1 MSFNYDSYMIARE
14 KLIEAIS
21 IPDYYMDYVSEEIDL
36 DFRVKDCCPLH
47 GEDTP
52 SFFYIPERKMFHCFG
67 CDTKGSVVDLHYR
80 LELKKNP
87 NYKKSRAVL
96 DLAKMYEVE
105 IPNIFKGAQLEDL
118 KKTVDLG
125 SDGRLKARVR
135 GSVVKPRKKVESDF
149 ERDLIGYRKLLT
161 VEEYRRVAGRV
172 DEIFFLGADVDAE
185 LKVLRAE
192 VVELVRDRS

>member
-21 IPDYYMDYVSEEIDL
+21 IPDYYMDFVSEEIDL

-87 NYKKSRAVL
+87 TYKKSRAVL
-96 DLAKMYEVE
+96 DLARMYGVE
-105 IPNIFKGAQLEDL
+105 IPNIFKGVQLDDL
-118 KKTVDLG
+118 KKVDLG
-125 SDGRLKARVR
+125 DSGRLKARVR
-135 GSVVKPRKKVESDF
+135 GSVVKPRKKVESDY
-149 ERDLIGYRKLLT
+149 ERELVDYRDRLT
-161 VEEYRRVAGRV
+161 VEEYRRFVGRV
-172 DEIFFLGADVDAE
+172 DEIFFLGADVEADLKE
-185 LKVLRAE
+185 LTGELRD
-192 VVELVRDRS
+192 LVRDR

>member
-21 IPDYYMDYVSEEIDL
+21 IPDYYMDFVSEEIDL

-52 SFFYIPERKMFHCFG
+52 SFFYIPDRKMFHCFG
-67 CDTKGSVVDLHYR
+67 CEAKGSVVDLHYQ

-118 KKTVDLG
+118 KKKVDLG

-161 VEEYRRVAGRV
+161 AEEYRRVAGRV
-172 DEIFFLGADVDAE
+172 DEIFFLGADVDAD
-185 LKVLRAE
+185 LKVLQAE
-192 VVELVRDRS
+192 LTELVRDRS

>member
-1 MSFNYDSYMIARE
+1 MSFNYDSYMVARE

-87 NYKKSRAVL
+87 KYKKSRAVL
-96 DLAKMYEVE
+96 DLARMYGVE
-105 IPNIFKGAQLEDL
+105 IPNIFKGVQLDDL
-118 KKTVDLG
+118 KKKIDLG
-125 SDGRLKARVR
+125 DSGRLKARVR
-135 GSVVKPRKKVESDF
+135 GSVEKPRKKVESDY
-149 ERDLIGYRKLLT
+149 ERELVDCRDRLT
-161 VEEYRRVAGRV
+161 VEEYRRFVGRV
-172 DEIFFLGADVDAE
+172 DEIFFLGADVEADLKE
-185 LKVLRAE
+185 LTGEMRD
-192 VVELVRDRS
+192 LVSDR